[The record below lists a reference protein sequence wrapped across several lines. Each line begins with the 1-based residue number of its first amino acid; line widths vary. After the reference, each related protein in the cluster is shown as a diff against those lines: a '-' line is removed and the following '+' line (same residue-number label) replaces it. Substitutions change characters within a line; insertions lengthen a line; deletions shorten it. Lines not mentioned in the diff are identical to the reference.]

1 MFGVRCQTGEMETGR
16 EAVELGETTPRS
28 PSSWSRR
35 KALFVALGGVGAML
49 AGSGLV
55 VELVDRGVLP
65 GKATLDSLDGSCSV
79 QIPMT
84 NFAPLGPT
92 ISGHFSS
99 SARKR
104 DVGYTI
110 AWPPGFHPGDELPLV
125 VMLHGDG
132 GTHKTAIKGMTPAQL
147 LAIVHREHPSRLNT
161 AVPTAMVTVDG
172 GNGYWH
178 PHRDDDPMGMVVNEL
193 IPLCQAKGLGR
204 PERGLGLMGI
214 SMGGY
219 GAIAIAEHCP
229 TLARAVAA
237 ISPAI
242 WTTFDQ
248 AKGVNAGA
256 YTNAQEFDAYNAVTH
271 ASALDGI
278 PVQVTSGVDDPFHP
292 GVVAFAKAAP
302 KTTSVMFSS
311 GCHTDSFFVAHESQA
326 LAFLTSNF

>member
-1 MFGVRCQTGEMETGR
+1 MESGQNLDEGS
-16 EAVELGETTPRS
+16 EATPV
-28 PSSWSRR
+28 PSASWSRR
-35 KALFVALGGVGAML
+35 KVLTVALGGIGAIAGLAMVGF
-49 AGSGLV
+49 
-55 VELVDRGVLP
+55 ELVDRGVLP
-65 GKATLDSLDGSCSV
+65 GKAILNALDGACSV
-79 QIPMT
+79 PNET
-84 NFAPLGPT
+84 LTFAALGPT

-178 PHRDDDPMGMVVNEL
+178 PHRGDDPMGMVVNEL

-219 GAIAIAEHCP
+219 GAIAIAEHYP

-248 AKGVNAGA
+248 AKGVNAAA

-302 KTTSVMFSS
+302 KTTSVIFSS

-326 LAFLTSNF
+326 LAFLTANF